1 VLNINAGNNAEILGK
16 CKTLREYMQ
25 YIERVRGYAAQM
37 PIQEA
42 VERAI
47 TECIREDILADFLKR
62 NRAEAMKVSI
72 YEYNEEQHLA
82 TVRSEGYEDGLS
94 DGLERGISQGIV
106 QSILELLEDF
116 GEVPCEIKEKI
127 IETTISKVNGVLGID
142 VDRET
147 ILNILSRLNFTV
159 ETSGDDI
166 KVTVPLFREDMES
179 YPDIAEEIIRE
190 YGYDHIES
198 TLLKTSAIT
207 LGGLNDEQKKIEQLK
222 NLLVGFAFNEMINYS
237 FVSEKEY
244 DVFGLDKNANEHKF
258 IKLLNPL
265 GEDLAV
271 MRTSLSVIRYSI
283 SAPDSTTVSC
293 ISTQF
298 LTFAPLPTLTPRNN
312 TLFST
317 SPSITQPSAAIV
329 FLTVAPA
336 IYLVGLSSRILV

>member
-1 VLNINAGNNAEILGK
+1 MHSCEKEVQSMEKSNYKDSMFRMLYLDKRELVSLYNAVNGTDYADEDSLEINTLQNAIYMKMKNDVSFLFNFQVNLYEHQSTVNPNMPLRDLLYVADLLQNYVKDCNLYARSLVKIPAPRFIVFYNGKEKQPERRVHKLSDAFSKKQEKPELELIVTVLNINAGNNAEILGK

-127 IETTISKVNGVLGID
+127 KEQS
-142 VDRET
+142 DREV
-147 ILNILSRLNFTV
+147 LSKWHKIAAKSIT
-159 ETSGDDI
+159 
-166 KVTVPLFREDMES
+166 
-179 YPDIAEEIIRE
+179 AEEFEEGIR
-190 YGYDHIES
+190 
-198 TLLKTSAIT
+198 
-207 LGGLNDEQKKIEQLK
+207 
-222 NLLVGFAFNEMINYS
+222 
-237 FVSEKEY
+237 
-244 DVFGLDKNANEHKF
+244 
-258 IKLLNPL
+258 
-265 GEDLAV
+265 
-271 MRTSLSVIRYSI
+271 
-283 SAPDSTTVSC
+283 
-293 ISTQF
+293 
-298 LTFAPLPTLTPRNN
+298 
-312 TLFST
+312 
-317 SPSITQPSAAIV
+317 
-329 FLTVAPA
+329 
-336 IYLVGLSSRILV
+336 